1 MSLLAVILLML
12 AAGVVAW
19 ASERVHAN
27 APRYVSLVTFV
38 VGLFWAAAEWLMGA
52 DPHGLYASQ
61 FIEWI
66 PRFGINVTLSMDGL
80 STMLVAL
87 TMFLGIIAVV
97 SSWDEIEERTGFF
110 QFNIL
115 WVMAGVVGVFT
126 AMDLFLFFFF
136 WEVMLIP
143 MYFLIAIWGH
153 EARAYAAMKFFLF
166 TQVSGLLMLFAIL
179 ALVWAHHAA
188 SGEVTFSYYRL
199 RDAVL
204 DPRIGFWLMLG
215 FFAAFAT
222 KLPAVPVHTWLPD
235 AHTQAPTAGSVI
247 LAGILLKTGAYGLIR
262 FAVPLFP
269 EASEAFATPAMVL
282 GAASVLYGG
291 LMAYSQSDFKRLVAY
306 SSIAHMGFILLGVY
320 AFNEWGMQGAIVTM
334 IAHGFS
340 TAALFMMAG
349 ALQH

>member
-27 APRYVSLVTFV
+27 APRYLSLVTFV
-38 VGLFWAAAEWLMGA
+38 IGLVWAAAEWLMGA

-61 FIEWI
+61 FVEWI

-153 EARAYAAMKFFLF
+153 EARAYAALK
-166 TQVSGLLMLFAIL
+166 LL
-179 ALVWAHHAA
+179 
-188 SGEVTFSYYRL
+188 
-199 RDAVL
+199 
-204 DPRIGFWLMLG
+204 
-215 FFAAFAT
+215 
-222 KLPAVPVHTWLPD
+222 
-235 AHTQAPTAGSVI
+235 
-247 LAGILLKTGAYGLIR
+247 LI
-262 FAVPLFP
+262 
-269 EASEAFATPAMVL
+269 T
-282 GAASVLYGG
+282 
-291 LMAYSQSDFKRLVAY
+291 
-306 SSIAHMGFILLGVY
+306 
-320 AFNEWGMQGAIVTM
+320 
-334 IAHGFS
+334 
-340 TAALFMMAG
+340 
-349 ALQH
+349 